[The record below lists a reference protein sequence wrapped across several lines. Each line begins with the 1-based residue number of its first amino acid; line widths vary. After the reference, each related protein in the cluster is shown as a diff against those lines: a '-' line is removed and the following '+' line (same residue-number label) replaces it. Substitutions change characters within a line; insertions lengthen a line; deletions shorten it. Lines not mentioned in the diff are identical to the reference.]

1 MKLYYYSNKTTFDTD
16 LSNQVIQQGDL
27 CFIQE
32 PNPLIWTHNTF
43 YVSSGSGSSGITDL
57 GTVTYSSAE
66 LPAYL
71 ASAAFLEQN
80 KTGIYKIQTN
90 DEHKYLL
97 TQSYDDTDT
106 QDDPGHL
113 VYQALTGFAI
123 INGEYSS
130 GTYFRQLRIDDT
142 THAAEENVTF
152 NEFANDNL
160 QADIAAIQNSIGAQG
175 KVLNDKLVPATTST
189 DGLMSGN
196 DKYKLLST
204 NSIIIKSLKHN
215 KNLATAAIYSG
226 SYTMTGVNDIY
237 NDASLVVVSDVI
249 DGDIPRN
256 MYIGYYKDS
265 QYLQYQ
271 RRINTSS
278 TTVASL
284 YHDLI
289 NAVIIVPPSVLSTG
303 DLDYASGYCGTY
315 IIDSSISTTINA
327 YTKSAPGDNSNWG
340 FFKLV
345 RIGSL
350 ADGAQSGLMSASQFI
365 KLEGLKN
372 IVVENVLTSTSATN
386 ALSAAQGKVL
396 NDKLSLATTTTDGL
410 TSSVHNLSDVVA
422 TINDQLAL
430 ATTIS
435 DGLMSSVDKQKMYEI
450 YGNVKVSSILTTRP
464 DSQSTSQVAMDSSEF
479 YVYFDELLSPTFYLK
494 VGGIYYDRWTVAE
507 GTFVPSSSDIIANA
521 VKFGIFITETKNMYC
536 CADLLNGYFAK
547 VVA

>member
-1 MKLYYYSNKTTFDTD
+1 MAEKIKIPGELGAGAASGFLVD
-16 LSNQVIQQGDL
+16 SSI
-27 CFIQE
+27 
-32 PNPLIWTHNTF
+32 
-43 YVSSGSGSSGITDL
+43 VS
-57 GTVTYSSAE
+57 Y
-66 LPAYL
+66 
-71 ASAAFLEQN
+71 
-80 KTGIYKIQTN
+80 
-90 DEHKYLL
+90 
-97 TQSYDDTDT
+97 T
-106 QDDPGHL
+106 QDG
-113 VYQALTGFAI
+113 
-123 INGEYSS
+123 
-130 GTYFRQLRIDDT
+130 
-142 THAAEENVTF
+142 VTS
-152 NEFANDNL
+152 NL
-160 QADIAAIQNSIGAQG
+160 QDQIEVLLANNVVENNLTSTSTTTALSAAQG

-189 DGLMSGN
+189 DGFMSGN

-215 KNLATAAIYSG
+215 ENLATAAIYSG

-237 NDASLVVVSDVI
+237 NDASLVVVSDSA
-249 DGDIPRN
+249 DGDTPRN

-284 YHDLI
+284 YYDLI

-303 DLDYASGYCGTY
+303 DLNYSSGYCGTY

-327 YTKSAPGDNSNWG
+327 YTKSTPGDNSNWG
-340 FFKLV
+340 FFKLI

-350 ADGAQSGLMSASQFI
+350 ADGDQSGLMSASQFI

-372 IVVENVLTSTSATN
+372 IVVENVLTSTSTTN
-386 ALSAAQGKVL
+386 ALSAAQGKII
-396 NDKLSLATTTTDGL
+396 NDKLSLATTT
-410 TSSVHNLSDVVA
+410 A
-422 TINDQLAL
+422 
-430 ATTIS
+430 

-494 VGGIYYDRWTVAE
+494 AGGIYYDTWTVTE
-507 GTFVPSSSDIIANA
+507 GTFVPSSSDILANA
-521 VKFGIFITETKNMYC
+521 VKFGIFITGTKNMYC
-536 CADLLNGYFAK
+536 CTDLLNRYFAK